1 MLFIT
6 TNDLDALISAAT
18 VDNNVFEI
26 RILLIEDRP
35 NRLFEKLSL
44 IIGRSHDAELWRHEK
59 IWRALTSQSLGKR
72 RLVAALQ
79 NYAPLALKEVSYQS
93 IVLRSPSSSDV

>member
-1 MLFIT
+1 MHLAAILFADPIGQMLFIA

-35 NRLFEKLSL
+35 NRLFEKLFL
-44 IIGRSHDAELWRHEK
+44 IIGRCDDAELWRHEN
-59 IWRALTSQSLGKR
+59 IWSAPAERSGDGALVIRCLKGNPKR
-72 RLVAALQ
+72 C
-79 NYAPLALKEVSYQS
+79 
-93 IVLRSPSSSDV
+93 